1 VGKIVEVL
9 LDETHCF
16 RREDSKT
23 NLCIPIPVHRDFD
36 SLEFICSYEP
46 KIFADEDIARQLV
59 EEGLEKYVPPE
70 YRERYGN
77 WRDYLPVL
85 NFITLSVDCMRRVHT
100 PPPWGDIKGMY
111 PETNTLP
118 KQPYPVRS
126 AAGLV
131 DCGERYVGCAHRHT
145 PEQRHIISRHFS
157 SPGFF
162 KTPAAA
168 GAWRA
173 VLNVHAIV
181 SGEVRY
187 HLRVNGLDTV

>member
-1 VGKIVEVL
+1 MEVL

-16 RREDSKT
+16 RPEDSKT
-23 NLCIPIPVHRDFD
+23 NFCIAIPVHRDFD

-46 KIFADEDIARQLV
+46 KTLADEDIARQSV
-59 EEGLEKYVPPE
+59 KEGLEKYVPAE
-70 YRERYGN
+70 YREHYGN
-77 WRDYLPVL
+77 WRDYLPIL
-85 NFITLSVDCMRRVHT
+85 NFVTLSVD
-100 PPPWGDIKGMY
+100 Y
-111 PETNTLP
+111 
-118 KQPYPVRS
+118 
-126 AAGLV
+126 
-131 DCGERYVGCAHRHT
+131 GERYVGCAHRHA
-145 PEQRHIISRHFS
+145 PEQRHIISREFS

-187 HLRVNGLDTV
+187 HLQVNGLDTV